1 MRLMGSFHT
10 MVTHGFS
17 MTDSSATSGR
27 STCCGRTAARMDDR
41 RWGRGTRR
49 GQTPG
54 ATGSQGAAVVMGTMV
69 TERGQDVST
78 RTGRI
83 RARILSPAMSLPP
96 LSQPS
101 TASLPSTG
109 LLTDHYELTMLRAAL
124 ASGVADRPVAF
135 EVFARR
141 LPSGRRY
148 GLLAGV
154 QRLLEAVEG
163 FRFNGADLDHLRA
176 AGVIDEATCDY
187 LATYRFS
194 GHIDGY
200 AEGEAYFEYS
210 PVLTVSGAFGECVL
224 LETVVLSILNHDSA
238 VAAAAARMVCAAG
251 TRPCIEMGSRRTHE
265 LSAVAA
271 SRAAYL
277 AGFATTSNLA
287 AGRRYG
293 IPTTGTSAHA
303 FTLVHGD
310 ERAAFQ
316 AQVAALGAGTT
327 LLVDTYDV
335 AAGIRAAVEVAGPAL
350 GAIRLDSGDLREQ
363 VRFARALL
371 DELGA
376 SATRIV
382 VTSDLDER
390 MIC

>member
-1 MRLMGSFHT
+1 
-10 MVTHGFS
+10 
-17 MTDSSATSGR
+17 
-27 STCCGRTAARMDDR
+27 
-41 RWGRGTRR
+41 
-49 GQTPG
+49 
-54 ATGSQGAAVVMGTMV
+54 
-69 TERGQDVST
+69 
-78 RTGRI
+78 
-83 RARILSPAMSLPP
+83 
-96 LSQPS
+96 
-101 TASLPSTG
+101 
-109 LLTDHYELTMLRAAL
+109 
-124 ASGVADRPVAF
+124 
-135 EVFARR
+135 
-141 LPSGRRY
+141 
-148 GLLAGV
+148 
-154 QRLLEAVEG
+154 
-163 FRFNGADLDHLRA
+163 
-176 AGVIDEATCDY
+176 
-187 LATYRFS
+187 
-194 GHIDGY
+194 
-200 AEGEAYFEYS
+200 
-210 PVLTVSGAFGECVL
+210 
-224 LETVVLSILNHDSA
+224 
-238 VAAAAARMVCAAG
+238 
-251 TRPCIEMGSRRTHE
+251 MGSRRTHE

-390 MIC
+390 MIASLAAEAVDAYGVGTSVVTGSGHVDRSSANSPCSAGDGAPRRSRPSIRSTRKSPQPGNSSDRVCSDSSCGGRWRRISSRPPTRAGSGDSVSPSRTASINSCASSRSSAAISRSA